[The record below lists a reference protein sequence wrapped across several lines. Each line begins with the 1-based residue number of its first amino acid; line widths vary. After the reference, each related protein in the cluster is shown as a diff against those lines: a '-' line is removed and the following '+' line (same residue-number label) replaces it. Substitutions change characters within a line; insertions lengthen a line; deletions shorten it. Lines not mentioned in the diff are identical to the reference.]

1 MSIEHAIL
9 KAIEEKSMSLN
20 QLINEVSEGNNRN
33 LKEVSKNIYLLM
45 EDGKLKLV
53 DPSPPGSP
61 LGYLVS
67 VYCLWFWGVF
77 ISLIFTFLTIFVFPQ
92 IPPFTYVRIGLGF
105 LTALYLPGMALIE
118 ALYPK
123 KEDLE
128 ETERFALS
136 IGLSLALT
144 PLTGFVLNY
153 TPWGIRLE
161 PIIIAITLLTIVLGL
176 TAVYRKYE
184 YFRLITETKTPAR
197 T

>member
-1 MSIEHAIL
+1 MSIESDII

-20 QLINEVSEGNNRN
+20 QLVNEVCEVNETSF
-33 LKEVSKNIYLLM
+33 KEVSKSIYLLV
-45 EDGKLKLV
+45 EDEKLKLV
-53 DPSPPGSP
+53 DPSPPESP
-61 LGYLVS
+61 LAYMVS
-67 VYCLWFWGVF
+67 VYSLWFWGLFVA
-77 ISLIFTFLTIFVFPQ
+77 LILTVLTIFVFPQ
-92 IPPFTYVRIGLGF
+92 IPPFTYIRIGLGF

-161 PIIIAITLLTIVLGL
+161 PIIIAINLLTIVLGL

-184 YFRLITETKTPAR
+184 YFRLRTETEVPAR
-197 T
+197 I